1 MLRRAS
7 LYVCVTVYV
16 GFLTSCA
23 SSAQSVDLAKDYYQH
38 GLNEKAKET
47 LIVVLH
53 GASTAPA
60 SKATALYFL
69 GQISFDEGR
78 INVALADWKSLVHE
92 YPQTS
97 EAKEISGRLKQL
109 NEIVGKFSDANITS
123 AVARSYLS
131 NGDFWSKSDRK
142 FMIDASWLP
151 HVEMAI
157 DWYDRVIKEFPG
169 SDAAELAYERK
180 LFAVIGGKELG
191 EDSTY
196 GLRANYSKYMPQLL
210 ETFSNFETAFPNN
223 SSLQG
228 FRYQVAQAYWGH
240 RDWANTRL
248 WLQKV
253 IENSNGQATFYTETA
268 KARLQK
274 VEY

>member
-1 MLRRAS
+1 MLRRAL
-7 LYVCVTVYV
+7 LYVSAIVYIV
-16 GFLTSCA
+16 FLTSCA
-23 SSAQSVDLAKDYYQH
+23 SSQSVDLAKDYYQH

-53 GASTAPA
+53 SASTAPA
-60 SKATALYFL
+60 AKATALYFL

-78 INVALADWKSLVHE
+78 INVALADWKSLVRG
-92 YPQTS
+92 YPQTG

-142 FMIDASWLP
+142 FLIDTSWLP
-151 HVEMAI
+151 HVELAV

-180 LFAVIGGKELG
+180 MFALIGGTCRSCSIPRSRVSAIKSHKHIG
-191 EDSTY
+191 DI
-196 GLRANYSKYMPQLL
+196 GI
-210 ETFSNFETAFPNN
+210 
-223 SSLQG
+223 G
-228 FRYQVAQAYWGH
+228 
-240 RDWANTRL
+240 
-248 WLQKV
+248 
-253 IENSNGQATFYTETA
+253 
-268 KARLQK
+268 
-274 VEY
+274 

>member
-16 GFLTSCA
+16 GLLTSCA

-47 LIVVLH
+47 LIVALH

-78 INVALADWKSLVHE
+78 INVALADWKSLVRE

-123 AVARSYLS
+123 AVARSYL
-131 NGDFWSKSDRK
+131 
-142 FMIDASWLP
+142 
-151 HVEMAI
+151 
-157 DWYDRVIKEFPG
+157 
-169 SDAAELAYERK
+169 YER
-180 LFAVIGGKELG
+180 
-191 EDSTY
+191 
-196 GLRANYSKYMPQLL
+196 
-210 ETFSNFETAFPNN
+210 
-223 SSLQG
+223 
-228 FRYQVAQAYWGH
+228 
-240 RDWANTRL
+240 
-248 WLQKV
+248 
-253 IENSNGQATFYTETA
+253 
-268 KARLQK
+268 
-274 VEY
+274 